1 MDRLLDSK
9 TPRLL
14 DSSCVDDQSP
24 EDRCYAAALRLLGY
38 RFRSEAELRKRLR
51 EKDHDSDAIAGAV
64 ARLKTEEWI
73 DDARFARVLADSR
86 SRKGIGPKRV
96 SLELRRFGV
105 EEEVAGAAVRG
116 TDPEMAEGDLS
127 ALVRKRLRILRRG
140 HDAGWA
146 PDESDRKKILAY
158 LLRQGYEYGAAASA
172 LAHELKERKE

>member
-1 MDRLLDSK
+1 MSE
-9 TPRLL
+9 TT
-14 DSSCVDDQSP
+14 P

-51 EKDHDSDAIAGAV
+51 EKEHDPDAIEDAL
-64 ARLKTEEWI
+64 ARLKTEGWI
-73 DDARFARVLADSR
+73 DDARFARILADSR

-105 EEEVAGAAVRG
+105 EDTVAGAAVRG

-127 ALVRKRLRILRRG
+127 ALVRKRLRILGRG